1 MSLPTMTDEGSHPV
15 PVGTRRLDGS
25 LLFVVNSAEFFLS
38 HRLALALAAATAG
51 LDVAVATPAG
61 SGVDEIVNLG
71 FPHHPIA
78 MTRRGT
84 KLWQEAMSVW
94 QLGKLFHRIRPDI
107 IHAVTIKPVLYGGI
121 AARMVGGSAVVSA
134 ITGLGE
140 VFIARGVGAQMRRYG
155 VMRAYRVALGH
166 SASRVIFQNP
176 DDRAQFVE
184 RRLVAPAR
192 TVLIRGSGVDMES
205 FPITPEPDGVPVV
218 MLAGRMLW
226 SKGVAEFIAAARHLR
241 AQGFSARFVLV
252 GDTDPGNP
260 QAIPTSV
267 LAKWQQEGVIDWWG
281 FRQDMAMVLAAA
293 HIVVLPSYYGEGV
306 PKVLIEGAALG
317 RALVATDA
325 PGCREIVHNERGGLL
340 VPVKDVAALETALVR
355 LIKDTPLRRT
365 FGAYAAQLARAEFSV
380 ERVISDTFDLY
391 ASLLGGDRR

>member
-1 MSLPTMTDEGSHPV
+1 MSLPTTDKGPRAV
-15 PVGTRRLDGS
+15 PIEARRLNGR

-38 HRLALALAAATAG
+38 HRLPLALGAVSAG

-61 SGVDEIVNLG
+61 AGVEGIVSHG
-71 FPHHPIA
+71 FLHHPIA

-84 KLWQEAMSVW
+84 HLWQEAVSVW
-94 QLGKLFHRIRPDI
+94 QLAKLFRRIRPDI
-107 IHAVTIKPVLYGGI
+107 IHTVTIKPVLYGGI
-121 AARMVGGSAVVSA
+121 AARVVGSSAVVSA

-140 VFIARGVGAQMRRYG
+140 VFIAQGIMAQIRRHA
-155 VMRAYRVALGH
+155 VMQGYRLALRH
-166 SASRVIFQNP
+166 SRSRVIFQNP
-176 DDRAQFVE
+176 DDQAQFVE
-184 RRLVAPAR
+184 KRLVAPRHA
-192 TVLIRGSGVDMES
+192 VLIRGSGVDMAS
-205 FPITPEPDGVPVV
+205 FPMTPEPDGAPVV

-226 SKGVAEFIAAARHLR
+226 SKGVAEFVAAARHLH
-241 AQGFSARFVLV
+241 AQNLNARFVLV

-260 QAIPTSV
+260 QAIPASI
-267 LAKWQQEGVIDWWG
+267 LAEWQQEGVIDWWG
-281 FRQDMAMVLAAA
+281 FRPDMAKVLAAA
-293 HIVVLPSYYGEGV
+293 HVVVLPTYYGEGV

-340 VPVKDVAALETALVR
+340 VPSKDVAALERAMVR
-355 LIKDTPLRRT
+355 LIGDTALRHT

-391 ASLLGGDRR
+391 ASLLSGVRR